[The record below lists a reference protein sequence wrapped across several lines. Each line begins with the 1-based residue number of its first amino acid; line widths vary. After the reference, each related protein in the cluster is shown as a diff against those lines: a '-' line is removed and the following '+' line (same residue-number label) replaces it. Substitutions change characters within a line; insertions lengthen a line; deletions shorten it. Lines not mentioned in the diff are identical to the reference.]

1 MAPET
6 PYDWLED
13 VALSDPDRMCL
24 VFLDGSLTYCDVAE
38 RVRERASVLSSHIE
52 SDQIIP
58 IRVALDAKSIIELL
72 ATQFAGGVPLPFVGN
87 SPEVPLTHARGA
99 AICVAT
105 SGSGGTPKIVPLS
118 YENVASSVRA
128 SRERLGNDR
137 RDRWL
142 LCLPLNH
149 VGGLSIVWRS
159 LEAGGVIAVA
169 SFDSVGDAIE
179 VLQPTIASMVPT
191 MVHRLLENNPS
202 AIASIGTVLVGGAA
216 LAQGAWS
223 RASASGVHLLPTYGM
238 TEAGSQIATLSI
250 KDDRQESGLVGRALT
265 GFTVSIVDAV
275 GAEVPTGSTGR
286 IAVDGPAVFT
296 GYLGHRPVPKPFIT
310 GDLGRI
316 TAEGDLYVEGRYD
329 DIVVTGG
336 ENVSTGHITEVIGR
350 IEGVRDVCVVS
361 LEDSE
366 WGSIVVAMVVADRPI
381 DSHDTMVESSLDR
394 RARPK
399 RWIMADGIPKLD
411 NGKHDL
417 AAVRAAFE
425 EESWI

>member
-1 MAPET
+1 MAAET
-6 PYDWLED
+6 PHDWLVD
-13 VALSDPDRMCL
+13 VAHGDPDRVCL
-24 VFLDGSLTYCDVAE
+24 VGPDGSLTYNDVLE
-38 RVRERASVLSSHIE
+38 RVRERASELSNRIG

-58 IRVALDAKSIIELL
+58 VRVAIDTESIVELL
-72 ATQFAGGVPLPFVGN
+72 ATQFAGGVPLAFVGE

-105 SGSGGTPKIVPLS
+105 SGSGGTPKIVPLT
-118 YENVASSVRA
+118 YENLESSVRA
-128 SRERLGNDR
+128 SKERIGNGR

-142 LCLPLNH
+142 LCLPLSH

-169 SFDSVGDAIE
+169 PFDSTGEAIE

-191 MVHRLLENNPS
+191 MVHRLLKNNPS

-216 LAQGAWS
+216 LAQGIWS
-223 RASASGVHLLPTYGM
+223 RASASGVRLLPTYGM
-238 TEAGSQIATLSI
+238 TEAGSQIATLSSE
-250 KDDRQESGLVGRALT
+250 DERQEAGLVGRALT
-265 GFTVSIVDAV
+265 GFTVTIIDAL
-275 GAEVPTGSTGR
+275 GAAVPTGSTGR

-296 GYLGHRPVPKPFIT
+296 GYLGHRPAPKPFIT

-316 TAEGDLYVEGRYD
+316 TADGDLYIEGRYD

-336 ENVSTGHITEVIGR
+336 ENVSTGHVTEVISR

-361 LEDSE
+361 LEDPE
-366 WGSIVVAMVVADRPI
+366 WGSIVVAMVVADRLI

-394 RARPK
+394 PARPK

-417 AAVRAAFE
+417 TAVRAAFE
-425 EESWI
+425 EGSWI